1 VFCEIRAFTG
11 LKESHMKSNVKHMRL
26 SAVLLMLLAG
36 NMLLAGCH
44 QGGAPAQNTQGAA
57 QVEVIAVQPQSVNLT
72 TELAGRTSP
81 FLVSEVRPQVGGIL
95 QKRLFVEGADVK
107 AGQPLYQID
116 PSTYKATF
124 DSAQASLNK
133 AEANLVA
140 AKSKAARYAELS
152 TIQAVSKQ
160 DLEDAQSSLG
170 QGLADVDV
178 AKAALQTARINL
190 GFTSVLAPISGRVA
204 KSNVTPGALVTAN
217 QETTLTTIQQL
228 DPIYVDVTQ
237 SSAELLRLRHQWE
250 SGMLKKAG
258 ANQAEVKLVLEDGSH
273 YALNGKLAFT
283 DITVSQTTGT
293 VTLRA
298 VFPNPKGVLLPGM
311 YVRAVLEQG
320 VDDSAIL
327 VPQRSVSR
335 DSKGNPMVYVLGQD
349 GKVELRNIEADQT
362 LGDQWLVHKG
372 LNAGDRVI
380 VNGLQKIRPGMPAQV
395 VSPDKNPASKQI

>member
-1 VFCEIRAFTG
+1 
-11 LKESHMKSNVKHMRL
+11 MKSNVKHMHH
-26 SAVLLMLLAG
+26 SALLLVLIAG
-36 NMLLAGCH
+36 STILAGCH
-44 QGGAPAQNTQGAA
+44 QGGAPAQTPPGAA
-57 QVEVIAVQPQSVNLT
+57 QVDVMTVQPQSVNLT
-72 TELAGRTSP
+72 TELPGRTSP

-140 AKSKAARYAELS
+140 AKSKATRYVELAS
-152 TIQAVSKQ
+152 IQAVSKQ

-190 GFTSVLAPISGRVA
+190 GFTSVVAPISGRVS
-204 KSNVTPGALVTAN
+204 KSNVTPGALVSAN
-217 QETTLTTIQQL
+217 QDTTLTTIQQL

-250 SGMLKKAG
+250 SGLLKKAG
-258 ANQAEVKLVLEDGSH
+258 ENQAEVKLVLEDGSS

-335 DSKGNPMVYVLGQD
+335 DSKGKPMVYVLGRD
-349 GKVELRNIEADQT
+349 GKVEIRNIEADQT
-362 LGDQWLVHKG
+362 QGDQWLVHKG
-372 LNAGDRVI
+372 LSAGDQVI
-380 VNGLQKIRPGMPAQV
+380 VSGLQKIRPGMPAQV
-395 VSPDKNPASKQI
+395 ATPDKTRASKQI

>member
-1 VFCEIRAFTG
+1 
-11 LKESHMKSNVKHMRL
+11 MRL
-26 SAVLLMLLAG
+26 SAILLILIAG
-36 NMLLAGCH
+36 DALLAGCH
-44 QGGAPAQNTQGAA
+44 QGGAPAQATPGAA
-57 QVEVIAVQPQSVNLT
+57 QVEVLTVQPQSVNLT

-140 AKSKAARYAELS
+140 AKSKATRYGELS

-170 QGLADVDV
+170 QGQADVDV

-190 GFTSVLAPISGRVA
+190 GFTSVIAPISGRVA
-204 KSNVTPGALVTAN
+204 KSNVTPGALVTAS
-217 QETTLTTIQQL
+217 QETALTTIQQL

-237 SSAELLRLRHQWE
+237 SSAELLRLRRQWE

-258 ANQAEVKLVLEDGSH
+258 ENQAEVKLVLEDGST

-320 VDDSAIL
+320 VDDRAIL

-335 DSKGNPMVYVLGQD
+335 DSKGNPTVFVLSRD
-349 GKVELRNIEADQT
+349 GKVEIRNIEADQT
-362 LGDQWLVHKG
+362 HGDQWLVHKG
-372 LNAGDRVI
+372 LNAGDQVI
-380 VNGLQKIRPGMPAQV
+380 VSGLQKIRPGMPAQV

>member
-1 VFCEIRAFTG
+1 MKTKVKSMRPLMALLIVMTG
-11 LKESHMKSNVKHMRL
+11 T
-26 SAVLLMLLAG
+26 A
-36 NMLLAGCH
+36 LLAGCH
-44 QGGAPAQNTQGAA
+44 QGAAPGQAA
-57 QVEVIAVQPQSVNLT
+57 PQIAEVEVIRVQPQSVNLT

-116 PSTYKATF
+116 PATYKATL

-140 AKSKAARYAELS
+140 AKSKATRYGELS

-170 QGLADVDV
+170 QGQADVDV
-178 AKAALQTARINL
+178 AKATLQTARINL
-190 GFTSVLAPISGRVA
+190 GFTSVIAPISGRVA

-217 QETTLTTIQQL
+217 QETALTTIQQL

-258 ANQAEVKLVLEDGSH
+258 ENQAEVKLVLEDGSS

-320 VDDSAIL
+320 VDDRAIL

-335 DSKGNPMVYVLGQD
+335 DSKGNPMVLVLGRD
-349 GKVELRNIEADQT
+349 GKVEVRNIEADQT
-362 LGDQWLVHKG
+362 QGDQWLVHKG
-372 LNAGDRVI
+372 LNAGDQVI

-395 VSPDKNPASKQI
+395 VSPDKTSASKQI

>member
-1 VFCEIRAFTG
+1 
-11 LKESHMKSNVKHMRL
+11 MKSNVKHIRL
-26 SAVLLMLLAG
+26 SAILLILIAG
-36 NMLLAGCH
+36 NALLAGCH
-44 QGGAPAQNTQGAA
+44 QGGAPAQTSSGAA
-57 QVEVIAVQPQSVNLT
+57 QVEVVTVQPQSVNLT
-72 TELAGRTSP
+72 TELPGRTSP

-116 PSTYKATF
+116 PATYKATL

-140 AKSKAARYAELS
+140 AKSKATRYGELS

-170 QGLADVDV
+170 QGRADVDV

-190 GFTSVLAPISGRVA
+190 GFTSVIAPISGRVA

-217 QETTLTTIQQL
+217 QETALTTIQQL

-250 SGMLKKAG
+250 SGLLKKAG
-258 ANQAEVKLVLEDGSH
+258 ENQAAVKLVLEDGST
-273 YALNGKLAFT
+273 YSLNGKLAFT

-327 VPQRSVSR
+327 VPQGSVSR
-335 DSKGNPMVYVLGQD
+335 DSKGNPTVFVLRD
-349 GKVELRNIEADQT
+349 GKVEIRNIEADQT
-362 LGDQWLVHKG
+362 HGDQWLVHKG
-372 LNAGDRVI
+372 LNAGDQVI
-380 VNGLQKIRPGMPAQV
+380 VSGLQKIRPGMPAQV
-395 VSPDKNPASKQI
+395 VSPNKTSASKQI

>member
-1 VFCEIRAFTG
+1 
-11 LKESHMKSNVKHMRL
+11 MKSNVKHMRL
-26 SAVLLMLLAG
+26 LAILLMVLAG
-36 NMLLAGCH
+36 NALLAGCH
-44 QGGAPAQNTQGAA
+44 QGGAPAQNPPGAA
-57 QVEVIAVQPQSVNLT
+57 QVEVITVQPQSVNLT

-140 AKSKAARYAELS
+140 AKSKATRYGELS
-152 TIQAVSKQ
+152 SIQAVSKQ

-190 GFTSVLAPISGRVA
+190 GFTSVVAPISGRVA

-217 QETTLTTIQQL
+217 QETALTTIQQL

-250 SGMLKKAG
+250 SGLLKKAG
-258 ANQAEVKLVLEDGSH
+258 ENQAEVKLVLEDGSR

-335 DSKGNPMVYVLGQD
+335 DSKGNPTVFVLSRD
-349 GKVELRNIEADQT
+349 GKVEIRNIEADQT
-362 LGDQWLVHKG
+362 HGDQWLVHKG
-372 LNAGDRVI
+372 LNAGDQVI

-395 VSPDKNPASKQI
+395 VSPDKTGASKQI